1 MFAVRF
7 KRVDIVPIAIAVVLP
22 LVLFLIFAISRGAD
36 ADYFTV
42 SYAGQDRADETYS
55 LDKDQR
61 LTLTGNGYTLEV
73 EVKDGAVSVVS
84 SNCPGHD
91 CVRTGA
97 VRKAGSSIVCIPAGI
112 VITVGGGG
120 DYDALAG

>member
-7 KRVDIVPIAIAVVLP
+7 KRADIAPIALAVVLP
-22 LVLFLIFAISRGAD
+22 FVLFLILALSQSAD
-36 ADYFTV
+36 AEYFTI
-42 SYAGQDRADETYS
+42 SYAGQDRPTETYS
-55 LDKDQR
+55 LGEDRR
-61 LTLTGNGYTLEV
+61 LTLTGNGYTLEI
-73 EVKDGAVSVVS
+73 EVKDGTVAVVS
-84 SNCPGHD
+84 SDCPGCD

-97 VRKAGSSIVCIPAGI
+97 MRKAGSSIVCIPAGI

>member
-7 KRVDIVPIAIAVVLP
+7 KRADIVPIAIAVVLP
-22 LVLFLIFAISRGAD
+22 LFFFLIFAVSQSAD

-42 SYAGQDRADETYS
+42 SYAGQDRAGETYS
-55 LDKDQR
+55 LGEDRR
-61 LTLTGNGYTLEV
+61 LTLTGNGYTLEI
-73 EVKDGAVSVVS
+73 EVKDGAVAVVS
-84 SNCPGHD
+84 SDCPGCD